1 MKKILFIFIIF
12 SIVAANSFGQTV
24 FDDFSESLKHLLD
37 MTVNVTG
44 ENKYYTYI
52 TGDNLLIVGGRV
64 SVRNSIGIVYTL
76 DENTEYVVLAATDRN
91 NTTNL
96 MNLNVY
102 QGVGNGGRLIG
113 DIKKGPR
120 RLAVISRFNPPATG
134 DYIFELIN
142 PSNETAFIT
151 MLVLQVNSNPYF
163 TLTPLLNA
171 VEATQAIFQS
181 RGGQSLRGVPD
192 SISLF
197 GEIIPRQSRVSIGG
211 RFPEGNFELLAAGD
225 ISVTDINAVVLE
237 GGRVFSKN
245 SGLVRRVDF
254 ASFEVK
260 SSTSL
265 LDLVVEN
272 KASRNTGAFVMGFL
286 VIKP

>member
-1 MKKILFIFIIF
+1 MKKILFIFIVF
-12 SIVAANSFGQTV
+12 TIVATNSFGQTV
-24 FDDFSESLKHLLD
+24 FDDFSASLGHLLD

-64 SVRNSIGIVYTL
+64 SSRNSIGMIYTL
-76 DENTEYVVLAATDRN
+76 DEDTQYVVLAATDRN
-91 NTTNL
+91 NTANL

-102 QGVGNGGRLIG
+102 QGAGTTGRLIN
-113 DIKKGPR
+113 IKKGPYPR
-120 RLAVISRFNPPATG
+120 AIIGRFNPPATG
-134 DYIFELIN
+134 EYTFELIN
-142 PSNETAFIT
+142 PSSETAFIT

-163 TLTPLLNA
+163 TLNPLLTA
-171 VEATQAIFQS
+171 VEAAQTIFQS
-181 RGGQSLRGVPD
+181 RGGQSLRGVSN

-197 GEIIPRQSRVSIGG
+197 GKIIPRQSRTGIISIP
-211 RFPEGNFELLAAGD
+211 PEGNFELLAAGD
-225 ISVTDINAVVLE
+225 ISVTDIDAVVLE
-237 GGRVFSKN
+237 GRRTISRN
-245 SGLVRRVDF
+245 SGQVRRVDF

-260 SSTSL
+260 PSTS

-272 KASRNTGAFVMGFL
+272 RASRNPSAFVLGFL